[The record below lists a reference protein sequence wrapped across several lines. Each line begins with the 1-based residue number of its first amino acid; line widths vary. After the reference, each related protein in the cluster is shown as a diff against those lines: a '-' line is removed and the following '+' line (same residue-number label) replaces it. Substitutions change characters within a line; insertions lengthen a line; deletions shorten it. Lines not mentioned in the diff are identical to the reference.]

1 MPHLKR
7 PMIDVVQGCEYDEI
21 QRIVFAM
28 ILKISNLTIH
38 PLVGRE

>member
-1 MPHLKR
+1 MGYLERDQICIVHG
-7 PMIDVVQGCEYDEI
+7 IEFSDI